1 MSTLEANLALLL
13 TIPEERQEEIQS
25 YLLTNFCTNNP
36 YRLLSGD
43 KILAE
48 LAESRACYLAG
59 EGEDLDK
66 VLDEIDDRYGLQSYH
81 DIVCKRQTDYRKKKV
96 HIDYLQQ
103 RQAEDFKVIPVPVVA
118 WGFFYCPSWRLWGQI
133 GGRYGK
139 GCSGKNQEG
148 SRQGTGTSGSYTGNG
163 SYTGFC

>member
-1 MSTLEANLALLL
+1 MSTLEANPALLL

-66 VLDEIDDRYGLQSYH
+66 VLDEIDDRYGL
-81 DIVCKRQTDYRKKKV
+81 
-96 HIDYLQQ
+96 
-103 RQAEDFKVIPVPVVA
+103 
-118 WGFFYCPSWRLWGQI
+118 
-133 GGRYGK
+133 
-139 GCSGKNQEG
+139 
-148 SRQGTGTSGSYTGNG
+148 
-163 SYTGFC
+163 